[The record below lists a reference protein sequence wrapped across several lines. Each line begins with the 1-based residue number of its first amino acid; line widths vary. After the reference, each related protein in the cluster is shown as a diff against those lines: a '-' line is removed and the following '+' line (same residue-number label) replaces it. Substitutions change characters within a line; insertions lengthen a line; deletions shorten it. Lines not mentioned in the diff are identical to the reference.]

1 MVGGGDLTLQHLG
14 GKSRRPAPASNNGLG
29 PHATAQTSQAKIES
43 LYFLRNAKNIQILQ
57 ELSEICRDHSGVH
70 FGETRRELPCSNK
83 PLLTLTNLNLV
94 EIHFSSSIE
103 THQRLLFFKQP
114 GPKEPCFTCLCN
126 LQKTSIH
133 FALPPKKPQKKPA
146 KVNPWPHRSS
156 WPLQSGSFPGNLSIL
171 HPAWGWPPA

>member
-1 MVGGGDLTLQHLG
+1 MPPPKQVKPKLNPYIFCGMQ
-14 GKSRRPAPASNNGLG
+14 
-29 PHATAQTSQAKIES
+29 
-43 LYFLRNAKNIQILQ
+43 KNIQILQ
-57 ELSEICRDHSGVH
+57 ELAEICRDHSGVH

-133 FALPPKKPQKKPA
+133 FAMPPKKPQEKPA
-146 KVNPWPHRSS
+146 KVNP
-156 WPLQSGSFPGNLSIL
+156 
-171 HPAWGWPPA
+171 